1 MIYGIQ
7 NARASVLLHCSIW
20 PTISCFSVYIMYN
33 LGMWIY
39 VFIINIRL
47 EIDNILE
54 TDFERFALGS
64 RREYMFKVW

>member
-7 NARASVLLHCSIW
+7 NARASVLLHCSTW
-20 PTISCFSVYIMYN
+20 PTISCFSVYMYN

-39 VFIINIRL
+39 VFIINIRF

-64 RREYMFKVW
+64 RSTPRLYV